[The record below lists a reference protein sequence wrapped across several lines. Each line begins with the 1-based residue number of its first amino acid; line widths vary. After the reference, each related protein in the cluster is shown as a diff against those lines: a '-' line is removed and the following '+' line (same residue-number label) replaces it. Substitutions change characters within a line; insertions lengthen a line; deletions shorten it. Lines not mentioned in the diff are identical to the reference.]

1 MRRLRRA
8 PARGR
13 VADESRDAVVLEST
27 GSGIQVR
34 EGGQVLSILNSRGK
48 DVIRTV
54 SAQGEMRAR
63 FVDSGTGLVTINN
76 VYVQ

>member
-1 MRRLRRA
+1 
-8 PARGR
+8 
-13 VADESRDAVVLEST
+13 VLEST
-27 GSGIQVR
+27 GGGIQVR
-34 EGGQVLSILNSRGK
+34 EGGQVLSILNGRGKDK

-63 FVDSGTGLVTINN
+63 YVDSRTGLVTINN